1 MAIQYVC
8 RYCRTPIG
16 RIEDD
21 RVTEMQLGFH
31 WLTPEERKDI
41 ISYELDGE
49 IRVQV
54 VCETCQECSEQP
66 RIVAPAGSFSIGK

>member
-8 RYCRTPIG
+8 RYCWTPIG

-21 RVTEMQLGFH
+21 HVTEMQLGFH

-54 VCETCQECSEQP
+54 ICDTCQEMLQYNPELSLLPNPFQ
-66 RIVAPAGSFSIGK
+66 

>member
-54 VCETCQECSEQP
+54 ICDTCQEMLQYNPELSLLPNPFQ
-66 RIVAPAGSFSIGK
+66 